1 MAHSVKRLSLTAETS
16 KSYSVVQMA
25 SKILIVEDE
34 SDISGPLAAN
44 LQDDGFQV
52 EVAETVQAARQ
63 LSVHH
68 WDLVILDLMLPDL
81 PGETFLNYLKQQPD
95 YPSVLILTARGTVQ
109 DKLKLFRQ
117 GCDDYLTK
125 PFLYEELLERV
136 RALLRRSQRVK
147 TEIIKYEDLCLDPAT
162 FRLEMGQSHALLTPK
177 EASILKIFF
186 SSPGRVVSRKEIL
199 ENVWGLREEPDTNFI
214 GVHLFNLRKKLNE
227 VGLGSWLQTVRSSG
241 FVFSKPESVEK

>member
-1 MAHSVKRLSLTAETS
+1 
-16 KSYSVVQMA
+16 MA

-44 LQDDGFQV
+44 LEEDGFQV
-52 EVAETVQAARQ
+52 AVAETVQVARQ
-63 LSVHH
+63 LSVDH

-81 PGETFLNYLKQQPD
+81 SGETFLNYLKQQPD

-109 DKLKLFRQ
+109 DKLSLFRQ

-147 TEIIKYEDLCLDPAT
+147 TEIMQFEDIQLDPAT
-162 FRLEMGQSHALLTPK
+162 FRLEIGKSHTLLTPK

-186 SSPGRVVSRKEIL
+186 SSPGKVISRKEIL

-214 GVHLFNLRKKLNE
+214 GVHLFNLRKKLTE
-227 VGLGSWLQTVRSSG
+227 LGLGAWLQTVRSSG
-241 FVFSKPESVEK
+241 FIFSNPESLSK